1 MSVRNS
7 YRWLHVVL
15 VTMIASVFA
24 AVPFVMPGLG
34 TDIAELAA
42 MIIVPSNVA
51 AYLFVR
57 KVSSSS
63 MYEAHRQVSAS
74 R

>member
-1 MSVRNS
+1 MSVKNRYPWS
-7 YRWLHVVL
+7 QFVL
-15 VTMIASVFA
+15 LTMIASVFA
-24 AVPFVMPGLG
+24 AIPFSMPGLG

-63 MYEAHRQVSAS
+63 TKVPPRDRFKHC
-74 R
+74 

>member
-1 MSVRNS
+1 MSVKNR
-7 YRWLHVVL
+7 YRWSHVVL

-24 AVPFVMPGLG
+24 AVPFLMPGLG

-51 AYLFVR
+51 AYFFVR
-57 KVSSSS
+57 KISSSS
-63 MYEAHRQVSAS
+63 LHEAHRQISAL